1 MGIYFLPIS
10 IMLNVTKNSATSVAM
25 AAPSCEREGTRHKLS
40 IKFDAAPIAV
50 QIITIF
56 SFPCGY
62 NICIPKMLDK
72 LIRTMIGDISCKV
85 VIAAWYVL
93 PQNKM
98 ISFGARIIVPTVMG
112 NVIAQINSV
121 AF

>member
-1 MGIYFLPIS
+1 
-10 IMLNVTKNSATSVAM
+10 MLNVTKNSATSVAM
-25 AAPSCEREGTRHKLS
+25 AAPSCEREGIRHKLS

-62 NICIPKMLDK
+62 NIWMPKIPDK
-72 LIRTMIGDISCKV
+72 LIRTMIGEISCKV

-93 PQNKM
+93 PQNRRISSGAKM
-98 ISFGARIIVPTVMG
+98 IVPTVMG
-112 NVIAQINSV
+112 NEIAKMNSV